1 MTVTP
6 NESTPRSCKV
16 RSSYWTNESHNMMSP
31 ITPTKTP
38 HFSRKLSFN
47 STEDE
52 VPNQKKRHKTS
63 KIPVGSSYRSKSC
76 ERTGQHRVNT
86 QRVSIGADT
95 NNIVLITPTV
105 TPRTPLSILNN
116 PTSASACKV
125 RDLRKRRVIRSK
137 SSDNLAQ
144 CFVSM
149 TPVSSKVPV
158 SSSKVPA
165 NRIVAD
171 KKRRKKNLTQKFKKA
186 VMKPDVDG
194 NSLHEHSFVDW
205 FRKRLSDSW
214 AIWGWKTSIVF
225 ISLCVLY

>member
-31 ITPTKTP
+31 IVLTTPTKTP

-165 NRIVAD
+165 NRIVTD
-171 KKRRKKNLTQKFKKA
+171 KKRRRKNLTQKFKKS

-194 NSLHEHSFVDW
+194 NGLHEHSFVDW
-205 FRKRLSDSW
+205 FRKRLSDS
-214 AIWGWKTSIVF
+214 
-225 ISLCVLY
+225 